1 MKIKVGQLYS
11 FAWAS
16 DKERMIMITE
26 IHGHNVR
33 FIMVDTG
40 DPKITSKRAVLDG
53 VRRNTLRLI
62 SKE

>member
-11 FAWAS
+11 FSWAS
-16 DKERMIMITE
+16 NKERMIMITE

-33 FIMVDTG
+33 FIMVDNG
-40 DPKITSKRAVLDG
+40 DPKLTSKRAVLDG
-53 VRRNTLRLI
+53 VRKNTLKLI